1 MKSIQKGSDMSEQL
15 KCLSASSGSCS
26 GPVEYHRL
34 PNAERAF
41 SRCDKHWEQRLQED
55 EQDRVNYPDSPM
67 APAWFD
73 PMNAGERWDD
83 DY

>member
-1 MKSIQKGSDMSEQL
+1 MSERL
-15 KCLSASSGSCS
+15 ECLSEGPTACS
-26 GPVEYHRL
+26 GAIEYHRL

-41 SRCDKHWEQRLQED
+41 PRCEKHWQQRVQED
-55 EQDRVNYPDSPM
+55 EKHRQNYPDSPM
-67 APAWFD
+67 APGWFD